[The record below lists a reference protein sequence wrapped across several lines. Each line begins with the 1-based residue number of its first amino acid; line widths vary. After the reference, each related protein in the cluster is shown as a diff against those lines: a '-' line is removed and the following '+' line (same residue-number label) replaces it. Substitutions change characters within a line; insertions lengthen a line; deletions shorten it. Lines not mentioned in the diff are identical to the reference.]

1 MKHMMLYEK
10 WRENP
15 TILFLH
21 GLDGSID
28 NEQLAILDEL
38 GYNVLSLTLDY
49 RNVNAWDIL
58 KDIKVDGVI
67 GHSLGGFMAYY
78 FSNFKKIPCLMF
90 MPDFG
95 QEMHGIQKLNKDILN
110 LSCFKDKMVIV
121 GIEDEDVD
129 IAANDKIL
137 KGIKINK
144 VKSDHM
150 PSLEVFKK
158 YSKEFKKMVKH

>member
-1 MKHMMLYEK
+1 MKHMLMYEK
-10 WRENP
+10 WHKKP
-15 TILFLH
+15 TVLLLH

-28 NEQLAILDEL
+28 NEQLSILEDL

-49 RNVNAWDIL
+49 KTVNAWDI
-58 KDIKVDGVI
+58 IKNISVDGVI

-95 QEMHGIQKLNKDILN
+95 KEMHDVQKLEKSILDLPVYKNK
-110 LSCFKDKMVIV
+110 IV
-121 GIEDEDVD
+121 VTGTEDEDVD
-129 IAANDKIL
+129 IEANNKIL
-137 KGIKINK
+137 KGIKTYE

-150 PSLEVFKK
+150 PSLDVFKK
-158 YSKEFKKMVKH
+158 YVKEFKKLRI

>member
-10 WRENP
+10 WQKKP
-15 TILFLH
+15 MVLFLH

-28 NEQLAILDEL
+28 NKQLSILEDL
-38 GYNVLSLTLDY
+38 GYNVLSLTIDY
-49 RNVNAWDIL
+49 RTVNAWDII

-95 QEMHGIQKLNKDILN
+95 KEMHNIQKLDRDILDLPVSKN
-110 LSCFKDKMVIV
+110 KIVVI
-121 GIEDEDVD
+121 GTEDEDVD
-129 IAANDKIL
+129 LESNNKVL
-137 KGIKINK
+137 KGIKTYE

-150 PSLEVFKK
+150 PSTEVFKK
-158 YSKEFKKMVKH
+158 YAKELKSII